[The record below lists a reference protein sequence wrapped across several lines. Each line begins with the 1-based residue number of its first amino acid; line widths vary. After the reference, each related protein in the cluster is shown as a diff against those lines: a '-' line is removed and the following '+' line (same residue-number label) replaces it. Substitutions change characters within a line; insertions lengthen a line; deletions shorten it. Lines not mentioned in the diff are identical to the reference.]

1 MFVISSSGYL
11 VKVKVFFDTKMKV
24 LNVVPA
30 VYLFCVALLSI
41 TSYSGTSVKAQ
52 EPLFE
57 LPVQLIGF
65 PVIILSVRLAN
76 FAKKL
81 AYSVNPSE

>member
-1 MFVISSSGYL
+1 
-11 VKVKVFFDTKMKV
+11 MKV
-24 LNVVPA
+24 LNVLPA
-30 VYLFCVALLSI
+30 AYLFLVALLST